1 MIRKKFSSFFHASTR
16 ELYPTRWS
24 KALQSAV
31 LLFSDQQSL
40 IGISVLVSG
49 FSQLSCSLDI
59 YHWQLTFDLAWFS
72 SITHLTTLTC
82 LRHYFRE
89 RPTLRIWRIT
99 CMAITAVLLATS
111 LVPTGYS
118 GSYEDPSVPAWCLY
132 QLGIVHPGLDSVG
145 DRVSLE
151 YNALYIALTLSLLVL
166 SYSSRVLLLMPTT
179 TNAIYD
185 WVRLRPRKKVH
196 SWLLLLRDRAAQ
208 SSSTF
213 SNISWAILHRLIRST
228 WCLLGAMA
236 DLWSSLL
243 WEVAFS
249 G

>member
-1 MIRKKFSSFFHASTR
+1 
-16 ELYPTRWS
+16 
-24 KALQSAV
+24 
-31 LLFSDQQSL
+31 
-40 IGISVLVSG
+40 
-49 FSQLSCSLDI
+49 
-59 YHWQLTFDLAWFS
+59 
-72 SITHLTTLTC
+72 
-82 LRHYFRE
+82 
-89 RPTLRIWRIT
+89 
-99 CMAITAVLLATS
+99 MAITAVLLATS
-111 LVPTGYS
+111 LVPTAYIY
-118 GSYEDPSVPAWCLY
+118 GSVDPSFPAWCLY
-132 QLGIVHPGLDSVG
+132 QGRFHHTSLD
-145 DRVSLE
+145 

-213 SNISWAILHRLIRST
+213 SNISWAISHRLIRST
-228 WCLLGAMA
+228 WCLLEAMA

-249 G
+249 DQAGSHHFANKIAAYLAANSFGLGYYSYYIGPWE